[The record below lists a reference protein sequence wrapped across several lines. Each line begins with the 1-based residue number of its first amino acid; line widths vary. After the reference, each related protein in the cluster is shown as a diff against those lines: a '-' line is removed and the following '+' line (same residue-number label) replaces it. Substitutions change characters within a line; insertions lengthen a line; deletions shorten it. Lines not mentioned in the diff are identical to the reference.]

1 VDWWHEQWRKDDPL
15 GIPYLFVLIGIYVGA
30 NLTPPVVVAVGMSF
44 IVPVERWFAV
54 LAVLMGW
61 AIQWRLWPVIYGR
74 IGTAIYIGVAAA
86 WIVGAFVAGSL
97 LGPVVALA
105 LLIPAVEISIW
116 AIDKGQEWKQEA
128 DWAAAG
134 AFLDAIEHDE
144 GEGSWSHY
152 YPRRVELR
160 GRMVATWHVEEAH
173 ANLALDEW
181 DAEASTRGFGRGDDR
196 YWSEAEPW
204 LGDRCGVSRAD

>member
-1 VDWWHEQWRKDDPL
+1 VDWWHEPWRKDDPF

-30 NLTPPVVVAVGMSF
+30 TLTPPVVVAVGMSF

-134 AFLDAIEHDE
+134 AFLDAIEHDK

-160 GRMVATWHVEEAH
+160 GRMVAA
-173 ANLALDEW
+173 LAR
-181 DAEASTRGFGRGDDR
+181 RGSARESRSRRVGRGGVD
-196 YWSEAEPW
+196 SW
-204 LGDRCGVSRAD
+204 LRARRRPLLVGGRALAPR